1 MDNKGRAYGIW
12 STQFEAL
19 GVYEVKS
26 YGILQTGEL
35 RMEIEDRR
43 QAYFTCIMTNVHIA
57 GNKRLKGE
65 DIMKQLHPM
74 TLAQR
79 KTEEKL
85 FMEEFRQAGGEI

>member
-1 MDNKGRAYGIW
+1 MDNKGRAYGVW

-19 GVYEVKS
+19 GVYEIEPYVEG
-26 YGILQTGEL
+26 YEL

-57 GNKRLKGE
+57 GNKRLKVE